1 MEEAVFL
8 SPDMFRH
15 EPVMVRLASG
25 HLGKFKNID
34 LKSRYI
40 RRSGMIVDVPYPL
53 PTPHPFVVEDPIEL
67 RVFLPFD
74 TEPLWLTAVID
85 RVIPHAVGAENKPVA
100 LVSMRFK
107 DLTLRVSQRL
117 EAHDLIVQTAMGKYR
132 AARLPVKIPLE
143 VLGVDVL
150 SKLVIVD
157 LSMTGMYVSGSVKFS
172 LGKQIQVRFRLPYQK
187 EPIQMGC
194 RVVWNGQKVIPGVDG
209 LCAGF
214 GVQFEKAVPE
224 TRVAL
229 ATYCSRNTVF
239 PMI

>member
-1 MEEAVFL
+1 
-8 SPDMFRH
+8 MFRH
-15 EPVMVRLASG
+15 EPVMVRLGSNQ
-25 HLGKFKNID
+25 LGKFKNID

-40 RRSGMIVDVPYPL
+40 RRAGMIIDVPYPL
-53 PTPHPFVVEDPIEL
+53 PAPHPFVVDDAIEL

-74 TEPLWLTAVID
+74 TEPLWLIGVID
-85 RVIPHAVGAENKPVA
+85 RVVPHAIGAENQPVA
-100 LVSMRFK
+100 LVSLRFK

-143 VLGVDVL
+143 VIGVDVL
-150 SKLVIVD
+150 SKLTIVD
-157 LSMTGMYVSGSVKFS
+157 LSMTGMYVAASVKFP

-194 RVVWNGQKVIPGVDG
+194 RVVWNGEKSVPGYAG

-214 GVQFEKAVPE
+214 GIQFEKAQPE